1 MKQETFSRGPAIDT
15 ERCVVNARGQFNLIL
30 YAAARAREL
39 KQQYKNRH
47 EYDHPSATVTAL
59 LEIQQGQIDATR
71 NPLSTTSRR

>member
-1 MKQETFSRGPAIDT
+1 MNQYPLSRGPAIDT

-39 KQQYKNRH
+39 KQQYKNKH

-71 NPLSTTSRR
+71 NPLSTGKR

>member
-1 MKQETFSRGPAIDT
+1 MKQDLFSRGPAIDT
-15 ERCVVNARGQFNLIL
+15 ERCTVNARGQFNLIL

-59 LEIQQGQIDATR
+59 LEIQQGQIDTTR

>member
-1 MKQETFSRGPAIDT
+1 MNQYPLSRGPAIDT

-39 KQQYKNRH
+39 KQQYKNKH

-59 LEIQQGQIDATR
+59 LEIQQGQIDTTR
-71 NPLSTTSRR
+71 NPLSNSRR

>member
-1 MKQETFSRGPAIDT
+1 MKQEMFSRGPAIDT
-15 ERCVVNARGQFNLIL
+15 ERCTVNAHGQFNLIL

-59 LEIQQGQIDATR
+59 LEIQQGQIDTTR
-71 NPLSTTSRR
+71 NPLSPSKR

>member
-1 MKQETFSRGPAIDT
+1 MKQETFSRGPVIDT
-15 ERCVVNARGQFNLIL
+15 ERCVANARGQFNLIL

-39 KQQYKNRH
+39 KQQYKNKH

-71 NPLSTTSRR
+71 NPLSNSRR

>member
-1 MKQETFSRGPAIDT
+1 MKQEMFSRGPVIDT

-39 KQQYKNRH
+39 KQQYKNKH

-59 LEIQQGQIDATR
+59 LEIQNGQVDTTR
-71 NPLSTTSRR
+71 NPLSMRQR

>member
-1 MKQETFSRGPAIDT
+1 MNQYPLSRGPAIDT

-59 LEIQQGQIDATR
+59 LEIQQGQIDTTR
-71 NPLSTTSRR
+71 NPLSNSRR

>member
-1 MKQETFSRGPAIDT
+1 MKQYPPSRGPDIDT

-39 KQQYKNRH
+39 KLQYKNKH

-59 LEIQQGQIDATR
+59 LEIQNGQVDTTR
-71 NPLSTTSRR
+71 NPLSMRQR

>member
-1 MKQETFSRGPAIDT
+1 MKQDLFSRGPAIDT
-15 ERCVVNARGQFNLIL
+15 ERCVANARGQFNLIL

-59 LEIQQGQIDATR
+59 LEIQQGQIDTTR
-71 NPLSTTSRR
+71 NPLSTTNRR